1 MGIGP
6 ITLEQLD
13 GRIFSINLTEMA
25 NPHVAKLIPNEGLS
39 KDTYRVERGELY
51 VGFDIIFPDEID
63 PWQKLELWVA
73 LVEYPRPKVP
83 LHYGIAPISM
93 TSLPTAKQMSFS
105 VPNLEDLLKMEKKF
119 EEKEL
124 KEERRSADETLTEQL
139 REDTDFVQYS
149 PENLENIAVPD
160 NPPTPP
166 LEDSEDPVLAE
177 GYAEVVEAEDMNL
190 GEGGEQV
197 EVEGET

>member
-1 MGIGP
+1 M
-6 ITLEQLD
+6 
-13 GRIFSINLTEMA
+13 R
-25 NPHVAKLIPNEGLS
+25 KLSVVVMVLLS
-39 KDTYRVERGELY
+39 ACEV
-51 VGFDIIFPDEID
+51 
-63 PWQKLELWVA
+63 
-73 LVEYPRPKVP
+73 
-83 LHYGIAPISM
+83 
-93 TSLPTAKQMSFS
+93 
-105 VPNLEDLLKMEKKF
+105 MEKKF